1 MTASN
6 MNPPMPH
13 PHQAPVHPGDRPHV
27 SFNHPSGPVSPTHLA
42 NQLHQ
47 LHIQRD
53 RFSPSDESVSRDLVD
68 DIDVD
73 EYTGTCYVGYTL
85 YKAPAGAGSQ
95 QTWKKADKTRMSL
108 GQDDLADLV
117 RRMSR
122 RTSIVD
128 QYQSLTNSKKHHV
141 DRLIEDLRQ
150 SKPQFQWSCVYVKE
164 EQRDVRSKTIRRGY
178 ETTSMAVIF
187 MGKSSNRSTNRSPS
201 ERPIQ
206 HRDER
211 PFHTERP
218 SPENFQRPVANNGP
232 YADSRSGPGFPQM
245 PLQPPMHSAQPPI
258 PSAQPPMASMQPGP
272 AQFQQPNNPPFRPHP
287 QHAMG
292 GPPHPGPAHPGPPH
306 PEQNNWPQN
315 GPRNQPPHPPPVVHN
330 NNNHLP
336 VPDNRHAT
344 QDPRGRG
351 VTGNPGPA
359 HPGPPHPEQNNWPQ
373 NGPRNQPPHPPPVV
387 HNNNNHPP
395 VPDNRHAAQD
405 PRGRGVAGYP
415 VPPIHKKE
423 VPHPTTPKNPQV
435 KVKGKRDNSP
445 KQRHGSEPDLVYD
458 STSSGD
464 EVLTPD
470 YDDEDSEME
479 FSSHEAHPSKNPRAY
494 RGSLYRGH
502 SSKPRKVYR
511 THYRKEPRRVE
522 DRGHRSYID
531 DGAVEIIPSASTH
544 AARQLSR
551 HHGSSRHWAAQPSI
565 IHQQPSYDDMDLLTR
580 GRTPDD
586 IRSRMLNN
594 WQADLV
600 QRENLLDYKQ
610 MLSDSFHNDR
620 VGSFRNDRVGDMDYF
635 NRSRPV
641 RESLPQY
648 RPRRYLL

>member
-1 MTASN
+1 

-13 PHQAPVHPGDRPHV
+13 PSMPHPHQASVHPGDRPHV
-27 SFNHPSGPVSPTHLA
+27 SFNRPPGPVNSNHLA
-42 NQLHQ
+42 NQLNQ

-53 RFSPSDESVSRDLVD
+53 RFSPSNESVSRDLVD

-73 EYTGTCYVGYTL
+73 EHTGTCYVGYTL

-206 HRDER
+206 HRDQR

-218 SPENFQRPVANNGP
+218 SPENFQRPVINNGP
-232 YADSRSGPGFPQM
+232 YADPRSGPGFPQM
-245 PLQPPMHSAQPPI
+245 PSQPPMPSTQPPM
-258 PSAQPPMASMQPGP
+258 PSAQPPMPCAQPPMPSMQPGP
-272 AQFQQPNNPPFRPHP
+272 AQFQQPNNPPFRPPP
-287 QHAMG
+287 QHAMD
-292 GPPHPGPAHPGPPH
+292 GPPHPGPPHTGPPH

-315 GPRNQPPHPPPVVHN
+315 GPRAQPPHHPPVVHN
-330 NNNHLP
+330 NI
-336 VPDNRHAT
+336 
-344 QDPRGRG
+344 
-351 VTGNPGPA
+351 
-359 HPGPPHPEQNNWPQ
+359 
-373 NGPRNQPPHPPPVV
+373 
-387 HNNNNHPP
+387 NHPP

-405 PRGRGVAGYP
+405 PRGRGVTGNP
-415 VPPIHKKE
+415 VPPIHKRE
-423 VPHPTTPKNPQV
+423 VPHSTTPKNPQV

-458 STSSGD
+458 STSSG
-464 EVLTPD
+464 EEILTPD
-470 YDDEDSEME
+470 YDDEDSEVE
-479 FSSHEAHPSKNPRAY
+479 FSSHELHSSKNPRTH

-531 DGAVEIIPSASTH
+531 DSAVEIIPSAPSH

-551 HHGSSRHWAAQPSI
+551 HHSSSRHWAAQPRI
-565 IHQQPSYDDMDLLTR
+565 IHQQPSYDDLDLLTR
-580 GRTPDD
+580 GRTPED
-586 IRSRMLNN
+586 IRSRMLN

-641 RESLPQY
+641 REPLPQY